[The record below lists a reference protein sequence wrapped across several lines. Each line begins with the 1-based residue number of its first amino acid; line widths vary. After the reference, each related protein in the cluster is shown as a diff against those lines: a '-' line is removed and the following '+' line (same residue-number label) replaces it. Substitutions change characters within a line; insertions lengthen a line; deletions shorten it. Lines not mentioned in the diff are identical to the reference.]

1 MKKGKYY
8 EGERSQ
14 KTDVRRQKMGRRKKT
29 CEDKRDNVKVTQSP
43 EKKNVYTINIKINI
57 K

>member
-29 CEDKRDNVKVTQSP
+29 YEDKRDNVRVTQSP